1 MSSPRATSPFVKD
14 FPSLGN
20 KEALTELFDRSR
32 WSGLSGHIQITS
44 QERRHIVKVLLA
56 MVCTLLASG
65 APSDQLQPL
74 LNYISY
80 HVDLEWEEASQDI
93 KDRARPI
100 NRVGRRL
107 ERFLATIKASTVLLC
122 LLQIRPEVSGLISS
136 MATCCGGELGA
147 AGWILCCLV
156 NTYDDDLR
164 SIGLRCFSAY
174 MDRAA
179 PGEDAMLTVAR
190 SDQAGVSLS
199 SEHSLEN
206 SNPLLPFTPSRM
218 LASNRLTSTIS
229 TVGRGLAAIGNN
241 TALSQIMPA
250 SKVSVKV
257 VYKLLWHLLKCH
269 RDRSG
274 NSTHAALLQI
284 ILEDG
289 ELMHSSISSV
299 DEFVI
304 QDDALCCG
312 FTIKMEIADASAL
325 SLGSYSGEALRQTPA
340 ISTVLLLLRF
350 FPLYWREQWL
360 RVLFE
365 VCQSSRSNVEILL
378 SCSQWQPP
386 LFHLVSDIVEEM
398 ATKCSMLESSSESER
413 DRRSD
418 ISSSFD
424 ICFKLYGSVLG
435 HCFRHGGE
443 QVRLITLLH
452 YKKLVSSLLIS
463 LVDSHFKYWS
473 RRHRFS
479 VLV

>member
-1 MSSPRATSPFVKD
+1 MGTSRLRV
-14 FPSLGN
+14 
-20 KEALTELFDRSR
+20 RS
-32 WSGLSGHIQITS
+32 GDT
-44 QERRHIVKVLLA
+44 LLRCYLPWCA
-56 MVCTLLASG
+56 RLLASG

-80 HVDLEWEEASQDI
+80 HVDLEWGQASQDI
-93 KDRARPI
+93 KDRAGPV
-100 NRVGRRL
+100 NRVGSRL
-107 ERFLATIKASTVLLC
+107 ERYLATIKASTVLLC

-174 MDRAA
+174 LDRAA
-179 PGEDAMLTVAR
+179 PGEDAMLTVVR
-190 SDQAGVSLS
+190 SDPAAVGQS

-206 SNPLLPFTPSRM
+206 PNPLLPFTPSRV
-218 LASNRLTSTIS
+218 LASARLSSTIS
-229 TVGRGLAAIGNN
+229 NVGRGLAAIGNS

-284 ILEDG
+284 LLEDG

-299 DEFVI
+299 DEFVVK
-304 QDDALCCG
+304 DDALCCG
-312 FTIKMEIADASAL
+312 FTIKTEIADASAL
-325 SLGSYSGEALRQTPA
+325 SLGSYSDEALRQTPA

-350 FPLYWREQWL
+350 FPSYWREQWL
-360 RVLFE
+360 RVFFE
-365 VCQSSRSNVEILL
+365 VCQASRSNIEVLL
-378 SCSQWQPP
+378 SSSQWQPP

-398 ATKCSMLESSSESER
+398 ATKCSMSESSSKSER

-424 ICFKLYGSVLG
+424 LCFKLYGRVLG

-443 QVRLITLLH
+443 QV
-452 YKKLVSSLLIS
+452 
-463 LVDSHFKYWS
+463 
-473 RRHRFS
+473 
-479 VLV
+479 